1 MVRRDFLKLS
11 GLFTAVMVGTLL
23 PAVEVAARSV
33 ETELRGRFYRGT
45 PDGKIYVS
53 EDAGRSWT
61 LHSKFGSNLSVRQLY
76 VDFRKR
82 LVAVLDCEGHDFQ
95 IALAAESPIW
105 RTV

>member
-11 GLFTAVMVGTLL
+11 GLFSAAMVATVV
-23 PAVEVAARSV
+23 PAVHVAARSV

-45 PDGKIYVS
+45 SDGRIYVS

-61 LHSKFGSNLSVRQLY
+61 LHSKFGADLTVRQLY

-82 LVAVLDCEGHDFQ
+82 LVAVLSCDRGDFR
-95 IALAAESPIW
+95 IALSADAPSW